1 MAPSRSSRNSLQSVD
16 LRALDYLTSPS
27 ANLLCPICHAPLIT
41 PVQTRCL
48 HTFCSACISL
58 SLERSLTCPV
68 DRKPLNHDDVTPAPI
83 MIANLVNDLVVLCPN
98 REKGCTTS
106 CARWLVESHVRED
119 CEYATV
125 KCAKEGCDGMVERRE
140 AEGDCVHEEVECAF
154 CQGPIRKLDIEVHY
168 KECPKLSSDC
178 RHCSQSFPN
187 PELAD
192 HKLICPEEVIDCAAS
207 HFGCSYSSRR
217 SELDDHLS
225 HCHFVALTPILQLH
239 TERIETLE
247 LENKAVRQKLDL
259 LVPPRPLPTQM
270 SGTNSSTT
278 NDYNSAGRD
287 MTSEMQDYTYHLYSE
302 YEQLRSDVERLNAQ
316 IRELDVKQD
325 MARFNEGLRY
335 NDEMAGVRAAINGL
349 RMQLHWLVAS
359 RRETGTGGAG
369 SAAGPRSIGGSSV
382 GGDGRRMSVDS
393 ARQVVK
399 L

>member
-1 MAPSRSSRNSLQSVD
+1 MAPPRSTRSSLQSVD

-27 ANLLCPICHAPLIT
+27 ANLLCPICHSPLIT
-41 PVQTRCL
+41 PVQTQCL

-98 REKGCTTS
+98 REKGCPTT

-119 CEYATV
+119 CGYATV
-125 KCAKEGCDGMVERRE
+125 KCVKDGCDGMVERRE
-140 AEGDCVHEEVECAF
+140 AEEECVHEEVECAF
-154 CQGPIRKLDIEVHY
+154 CQGVMRKLDLESHP

-178 RHCSQSFPN
+178 PYCSESFPN

-192 HKLICPEEVIDCAAS
+192 HKLVCPAEVIDCAAS
-207 HFGCSYSSRR
+207 HFGCTYSSRR
-217 SELDDHLS
+217 SELDQHLS
-225 HCHFVALTPILQLH
+225 GCHFVALTPILQLH

-247 LENKAVRQKLDL
+247 LENKAIRQKLDL
-259 LVPPRPLPTQM
+259 LLPPRPLPSQ
-270 SGTNSSTT
+270 SSAGASSDP
-278 NDYNSAGRD
+278 NDANSAGRD

-302 YEQLRSDVERLNAQ
+302 YEQLRSDFERLNVQ

-325 MARFNEGLRY
+325 MARINEGLRY
-335 NDEMAGVRAAINGL
+335 NDEMTGVRAAINGL
-349 RMQLHWLVAS
+349 RMQLHWLLAS

-369 SAAGPRSIGGSSV
+369 AGGARSVAGSSV
-382 GGDGRRMSVDS
+382 SGDARRMSGM
-393 ARQVVK
+393 

>member
-1 MAPSRSSRNSLQSVD
+1 MPPSRSSRNSLQSVD
-16 LRALDYLTSPS
+16 LRALDYLSSPS
-27 ANLLCPICHAPLIT
+27 ANLLCPICHSPLIT

-68 DRKPLNHDDVTPAPI
+68 DRKPLSHDDVTPAPI

-98 REKGCTTS
+98 REKGCNTS

-119 CEYATV
+119 CGYAMV

-140 AEGDCVHEEVECAF
+140 SEGECVHEEVECNF
-154 CQGPIRKLDIEVHY
+154 CQGVVRKLDFESHHN
-168 KECPKLSSDC
+168 ECPKLSSDC
-178 RHCSQSFPN
+178 RHCSESFPN
-187 PELAD
+187 PELPA
-192 HKLICPEEVIDCAAS
+192 HQLNCPAEVIDCAAS

-217 SELDDHLS
+217 SELDEHLS

-239 TERIETLE
+239 TERIDTLE
-247 LENKAVRQKLDL
+247 LENKAIRQKLDL
-259 LVPPRPLPTQM
+259 LVPPRPLPSQ
-270 SGTNSSTT
+270 SSAATSSDPT
-278 NDYNSAGRD
+278 DSSAARD

-325 MARFNEGLRY
+325 MARINEGLRY
-335 NDEMAGVRAAINGL
+335 NDEMTGVRAAINGL

-359 RRETGTGGAG
+359 RRDTVTGGGGAG
-369 SAAGPRSIGGSSV
+369 AGGPRSVAGSSV
-382 GGDGRRMSVDS
+382 SGDGRRMSDS